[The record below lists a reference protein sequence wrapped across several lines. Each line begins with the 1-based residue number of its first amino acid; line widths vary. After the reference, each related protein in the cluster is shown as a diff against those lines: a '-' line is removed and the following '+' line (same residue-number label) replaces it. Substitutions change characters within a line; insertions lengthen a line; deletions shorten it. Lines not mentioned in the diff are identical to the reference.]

1 MDMKQFYTA
10 DQNGRIATRNASD
23 FDLPKGATLEIIE
36 GTID

>member
-10 DQNGRIATRNASD
+10 DPDGRTATRNASD
-23 FDLPKGATLEIIE
+23 FDLPKGVTLEIIE

>member
-10 DQNGRIATRNASD
+10 DPDGRIATRNASD

-36 GTID
+36 GTIN